1 MNPPEAKR
9 IVKVLTEHGNIRKDN
24 YFWLNESD
32 NPKVL
37 EYLKAENNYTDEML
51 RHTQALQEKLY
62 NEIIGRIKQDDASV
76 PFMDNGYFYYTR
88 YEDGKEFPVYCR
100 KKGSIDAPEE
110 ILLNVNE
117 MAKGHKF
124 LNVTGLSM
132 SVNNKFLSYGVDT
145 LGRRKYYIF
154 IKNLETGETYKDKIP
169 NTTGYAVWAN
179 DNKTLFYT
187 RKDRALRAY
196 KIFRH
201 KLGDSSSDDK
211 EIYHEKDKSFSTTV
225 YKTKSYKFLVM
236 GSFSIISSEYRILN
250 ADNPDGNFR
259 IFQQREK
266 DIEYYIDHY
275 EDIFYIKTNLKAK
288 NFRLMKTP
296 IDKTTKENWQEIIPN
311 RKDVLLEE
319 MEIFNDYLVLQ
330 EKKNGLNQLRIIGLK
345 DRSDHYLDFGEAAY
359 STSIDRNPEFNTE
372 KLRYSYSSLIA
383 PRSIIDYNM
392 RTGEKIILKQDEV
405 LGGYNK
411 DDYVVERLYATAD
424 DKTKIPV
431 SIVYKK
437 GIRKD
442 GTSPLL
448 IYGYGSYAISTEPVF
463 SSTRLS
469 LLNRGFIYAMAHIR
483 GGQEM
488 GRSWYEEGKLLK
500 KKNTFTDFIN
510 CAEFLIK
517 EKYTSKEKLCII
529 GASAGGL
536 LMGVVVNMR
545 PDLFKAVVANVP
557 FVDVITTMLDESI
570 PLTTGEF
577 DEWGNPKFKEYYDYM
592 LSYSPYDNIAQQNY
606 PAMIVITGL
615 HDSQVQYWEPA
626 KWVAKLR
633 EMKTGNNILLL
644 KTNMQAGHGG
654 ASGRFEKF
662 REIAVEY
669 TFLLDQLNI
678 KDE

>member
-1 MNPPEAKR
+1 MNPPVAEK
-9 IVKVLTEHGNIRKDN
+9 IKIELTENGNIRTDN
-24 YFWLNESD
+24 YFWLNQSD
-32 NPKVL
+32 NPKVI
-37 EYLKAENNYTDEML
+37 EYLKAENDYSDKML
-51 RHTQALQEKLY
+51 KHTEALQEKIY
-62 NEIIGRIKQDDASV
+62 TEILGRIKQNDASV
-76 PFMDNGYFYYTR
+76 PYKDNEYFYYTR
-88 YEDGKEFPVYCR
+88 HEDAREYPVYCR
-100 KKGSIDAPEE
+100 KKGTTDAPEE

-117 MAKGHKF
+117 MAKGQKF
-124 LNVTGLSM
+124 LNVTGLSVSM
-132 SVNNKFLSYGVDT
+132 DNKFLSYGVDT
-145 LGRRKYYIF
+145 LGRRKYNIF
-154 IKNLETGETYKDKIP
+154 FKNLETGETYKDKIP
-169 NTTGYAVWAN
+169 NTTGFAAWAN

-187 RKDRALRAY
+187 RKDKALRAY

-201 KLGDSSSDDK
+201 KLGDSPSDDK
-211 EIYHEKDKSFSTTV
+211 EIYHEKDESFNITV
-225 YKTKSYKFLVM
+225 YKTKSDKFLVI
-236 GSFSIISSEYRILN
+236 GSFSIVSTEYRILS
-250 ADNPDGNFR
+250 ADKPDGDFG
-259 IFQQREK
+259 IFQQRK
-266 DIEYYIDHY
+266 SYIEYYIDHF
-275 EDIFYIKTNLKAK
+275 EDIFYVKTNLEAK

-296 IDKTTKENWQEIIPN
+296 VDKTSKENWQEIIPN

-319 MEIFNDYLVLQ
+319 LEIFNDYLVLQ
-330 EKKNGLNQLRIIGLK
+330 EKKNGLNQLRIIGLN

-359 STSIDRNPEFNTE
+359 SASIDMNPEFNT
-372 KLRYSYSSLIA
+372 KVLRYSYTSLTT
-383 PRSIIDYNM
+383 PRSVIDYNM

-411 DDYVVERLYATAD
+411 DDYFIERLYALAD
-424 DKTKIPV
+424 DRTKIPV

-437 GIRKD
+437 GIKKD
-442 GTSPLL
+442 GTNPLL
-448 IYGYGSYAISTEPVF
+448 LYGYGAYAISTEPVF

-469 LLNRGFIYAMAHIR
+469 LLDRGFIYAIAHIR

-488 GRSWYEEGKLLK
+488 GRSWYEDGKLLK

-517 EKYTSKEKLCII
+517 EKYTSKDKLCII
-529 GASAGGL
+529 GGSAGGL
-536 LMGVVVNMR
+536 LIGAVINMR

-557 FVDVITTMLDESI
+557 FVDVVTTMLDESI

-577 DEWGNPKFKEYYDYM
+577 DEWGNPKFAEHYDYI
-592 LSYSPYDNIAQQNY
+592 LSYSPYDNVAEKNY
-606 PAMIVITGL
+606 PAMLVMTGL

-633 EMKTGNNILLL
+633 DMKTGSNILLL